1 MIAYFVM
8 ISYSSVHTTHPPIYL
23 HADPQAVG
31 FGEVLQH
38 ELERV
43 VHRAAAVFAVLVAQV
58 RLWWVQRKEEGAGEG
73 EEEDEKREK

>member
-1 MIAYFVM
+1 VRTILVVYG
-8 ISYSSVHTTHPPIYL
+8 IPHHIIITIHL

-43 VHRAAAVFAVLVAQV
+43 VHRAAAVFAVLVPYVGLGRRGAI
-58 RLWWVQRKEEGAGEG
+58 RKRKG
-73 EEEDEKREK
+73 